1 MKSLFQNNQLE
12 GLMIFVHK
20 ENWKNTLLNL
30 RKMANGEAFF
40 FFFDADRGAHLKVFS
55 QKFDETQI
63 SQIKAFLNTLLS
75 TQTKPQTEDILFK
88 NVPENTVQ
96 RIQLIPRA
104 FDIFYEKGVSD
115 KKMAIFLCQLSNVII
130 DALEYNDFFIQEKN
144 RMNFA
149 IQLIFMA
156 LVRADKTRITQ
167 NLNVLFGDNY
177 ESTEE
182 NLPLSNFYQE
192 VQQIENEEEIEV
204 WVLNWLAISEDFL
217 QENSIQT
224 LVESICIM
232 LEISTFA
239 TQLLLIVRLVL
250 VPSRKL

>member
-12 GLMIFVHK
+12 GLMIFVYK

-30 RKMANGEAFF
+30 RKLANAEAFF
-40 FFFDADRGAHLKVFS
+40 FFFDSERGSHLKVFS
-55 QKFDETQI
+55 NQFDETQI
-63 SQIKAFLNTLLS
+63 NQIKVFLDTLP
-75 TQTKPQTEDILFK
+75 QTKPQTEDILFK

-104 FDIFYEKGVSD
+104 FDIFYEEDVSD

-156 LVRADKTRITQ
+156 LVRVDKTKITQ

-177 ESTEE
+177 ESVEE

-192 VQQIENEEEIEV
+192 VQQIEHEEEIEA

-224 LVESICIM
+224 LVESICVM
-232 LEISTFA
+232 LEISTFS

-250 VPSRKL
+250 KGK

>member
-12 GLMIFVHK
+12 GLMIFVYK

-30 RKMANGEAFF
+30 RKLANAEAFF
-40 FFFDADRGAHLKVFS
+40 FFFDSERGSHLKVFS
-55 QKFDETQI
+55 NQFDETQI
-63 SQIKAFLNTLLS
+63 NQIKVFLAKLP
-75 TQTKPQTEDILFK
+75 QTKPQTEDILFK

-104 FDIFYEKGVSD
+104 FDIFYEEDVSD

-156 LVRADKTRITQ
+156 LVRVDKTKITQ

-177 ESTEE
+177 ESVEE

-192 VQQIENEEEIEV
+192 VQQIEHEEEIEA

-224 LVESICIM
+224 LVESICVM
-232 LEISTFA
+232 LEISTFS

-250 VPSRKL
+250 KGK